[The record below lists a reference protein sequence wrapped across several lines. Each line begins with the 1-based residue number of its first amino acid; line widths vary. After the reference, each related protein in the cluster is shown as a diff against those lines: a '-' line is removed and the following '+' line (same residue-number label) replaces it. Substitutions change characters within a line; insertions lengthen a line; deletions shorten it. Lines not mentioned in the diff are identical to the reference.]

1 MQPARIADR
10 QTRNTA
16 AVQHGP
22 GASRARLHARD
33 IVFAQ
38 LPGRGGCLASHF
50 TPVAASLHP
59 LPTLSVPFAHPRL
72 LRSLSRSLAHTRPSS
87 ATRGLRGT
95 ECTPI
100 QCPRST
106 ACRSKGTLF
115 FDTRL
120 LAHTDTKLQ
129 DPLLWTQAGRDHHLQ
144 HPSHPNR
151 RLERLRQNCT
161 MLPRSPTPPHVTLDW
176 LTRPARP
183 SSNVS
188 NMQPPANSRPTARR
202 AAPLSTIQS

>member
-59 LPTLSVPFAHPRL
+59 LPILSVPFAHPRL

-87 ATRGLRGT
+87 ATHARVRPRADCAARSARRYNVQDRPHADPRVRYSL
-95 ECTPI
+95 TPASSPTLTPS
-100 QCPRST
+100 PRI
-106 ACRSKGTLF
+106 RSFGPKQGETIIFNTPLTLIVGWNGSGKTVRCF
-115 FDTRL
+115 
-120 LAHTDTKLQ
+120 
-129 DPLLWTQAGRDHHLQ
+129 PVPQ
-144 HPSHPNR
+144 HP
-151 RLERLRQNCT
+151 
-161 MLPRSPTPPHVTLDW
+161 
-176 LTRPARP
+176 LT
-183 SSNVS
+183 
-188 NMQPPANSRPTARR
+188 
-202 AAPLSTIQS
+202 